1 MAEYDVNIAHS
12 FGIEVDGIQIKHITE
27 VSGLKLEQ
35 EVVEVNANT
44 PDGKPILV
52 KMPGLPKA
60 GEVTLTRGLTSDVS
74 FDTWIKDSRF
84 GQVDQIRK
92 GGSIIMYDLYGDEV
106 KRYKLTNAWPKSIE
120 INTLKAGDNSIV
132 TEKLVVVFENMEA
145 E

>member
-1 MAEYDVNIAHS
+1 MAEYDVSIAHS
-12 FGIEVDGIQIKHITE
+12 FGLEVDGIQIKHITE

-35 EVVEVNANT
+35 DVVEVHHQTA
-44 PDGKPILV
+44 DGKPILV

-60 GEVTLTRGLTSDVS
+60 GEVTLTRGLTQDAS
-74 FDTWIKDSRF
+74 FDQWVKDSRF
-84 GQVDQIRK
+84 GQADKIRK
-92 GGSIIMYDLYGDEV
+92 GGSIIMYDLYGSVV

-120 INTLKAGDNSIV
+120 INSLKAGDNSIV

>member
-1 MAEYDVNIAHS
+1 MAEYDVSIAHS
-12 FGIEVDGIQIKHITE
+12 FGLEVDGIQIKHITE

-35 EVVEVNANT
+35 DVVEVHHQTA
-44 PDGKPILV
+44 DGKPILV

-60 GEVTLTRGLTSDVS
+60 GEVTLTRGLTADAS
-74 FDTWIKDSRF
+74 FDQWVKDSRF
-84 GQVDQIRK
+84 GQAEKIRK
-92 GGSIIMYDLYGDEV
+92 GGSIIMYDLYGSVV

>member
-1 MAEYDVNIAHS
+1 MAEYDVSIAHS
-12 FGIEVDGIQIKHITE
+12 FGLEVDGIQIKHITE

-35 EVVEVNANT
+35 DVVEVHHQTA
-44 PDGKPILV
+44 DGKPILV

-60 GEVTLTRGLTSDVS
+60 GEVTLTRGLTQDAS
-74 FDTWIKDSRF
+74 FDQWVKDSRF
-84 GQVDQIRK
+84 GQAEKIRK
-92 GGSIIMYDLYGDEV
+92 GGSIIMYDLYGSEV

-120 INTLKAGDNSIV
+120 INSLKAGDNSIV

>member
-12 FGIEVDGIQIKHITE
+12 FGLEVDGIQIKHITE

-35 EVVEVNANT
+35 EVVEVDMKT
-44 PDGKPILV
+44 PDGKPIKV

-60 GEVTLTRGLTSDVS
+60 GEVTLVRGLTADTS
-74 FDTWIKDSRF
+74 FDKWIKDARF
-84 GQVDQIRK
+84 GDVDSIRK
-92 GGSIIMYDLYGDEV
+92 GGSIIMYDLKGTAV

-120 INTLKAGDNSIV
+120 LNALKAGDNSIL
-132 TEKLVVVFENMEA
+132 TEKLVVVFEDMEA

>member
-27 VSGLKLEQ
+27 ISGLKLEQ

-74 FDTWIKDSRF
+74 FDAWIKDSRF